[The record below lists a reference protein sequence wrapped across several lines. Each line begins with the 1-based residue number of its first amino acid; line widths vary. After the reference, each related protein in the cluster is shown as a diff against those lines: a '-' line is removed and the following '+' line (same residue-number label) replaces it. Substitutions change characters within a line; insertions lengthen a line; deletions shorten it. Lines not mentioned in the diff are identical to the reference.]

1 MPDPDNFFFW
11 PVVVLLGIV
20 LVILSVRFLVKLAIF
35 IIALLVIWYCLA
47 YVGLVPP
54 PADYFH
60 EEKKTLE
67 TATVLLYHNQAGGV
81 VTVKELVKTDRPQFW
96 IESLR
101 E

>member
-20 LVILSVRFLVKLAIF
+20 LVVLSVRFLIKLALF
-35 IIALLVIWYCLA
+35 IVALLVIWYCLA

-67 TATVLLYHNQAGGV
+67 TATVLLYKDQAWGACAI
-81 VTVKELVKTDRPQFW
+81 KKFVKTDRPQFG
-96 IESLR
+96 IKSLR
-101 E
+101 K